1 MGHAHVRRLALIQSR
16 MAGRRYLVGIMWDD
30 PGGAEGRD
38 RRERRGLVMVGCGC
52 LLAVVALV
60 LSFASVV
67 AAWIRDAQLL
77 GR

>member
-1 MGHAHVRRLALIQSR
+1 MGAL
-16 MAGRRYLVGIMWDD
+16 WDD
-30 PGGAEGRD
+30 PGAAEARD
-38 RRERRGLVMVGCGC
+38 RRERRGLVLVGCGC

-67 AAWIRDAQLL
+67 AAWIRDAALL